1 MARTAEVK
9 RDARIGEGTISNQL
23 FAGASKQKV
32 ASSQHN
38 KISSLGGLFTES
50 VNSKSPYE
58 NTIKGRLRLDGTL
71 RSRRRSLRRRGW
83 LPGGRSTSFSALFGI
98 GIFTPSWSSF

>member
-9 RDARIGEGTISNQL
+9 RDARIGEGTTSNQL
-23 FAGASKQKV
+23 FVGASKQKV

-38 KISSLGGLFTES
+38 TIKGFLRES
-50 VNSKSPYE
+50 VKCKSPYE

-83 LPGGRSTSFSALFGI
+83 PPGGRSTSFS
-98 GIFTPSWSSF
+98 IFRMTSTFLST